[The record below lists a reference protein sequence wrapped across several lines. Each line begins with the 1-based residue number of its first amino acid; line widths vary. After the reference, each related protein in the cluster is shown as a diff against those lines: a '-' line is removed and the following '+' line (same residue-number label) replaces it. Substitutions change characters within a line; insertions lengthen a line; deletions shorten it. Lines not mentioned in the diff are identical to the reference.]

1 AAPGPTAFLSGHPET
16 GIGGARVFCE
26 SSVTV
31 FRFRGRFVG
40 GSARLTSASSIRV
53 CRSSGPS
60 TTAVA
65 LVLLRRPRG
74 AHDLD
79 VLAHLIGIQPRRG
92 PRLRHPFDLATIRDL
107 PAAVW
112 CLPLSTDTRIHG
124 APTQVM
130 YVRSS
135 HGIDVQ

>member
-1 AAPGPTAFLSGHPET
+1 MSSLGLAILVVVHSPNKNPPAGIHNVNGQICRDTAAPGPTAFLSGHPET

-79 VLAHLIGIQPRRG
+79 VLAHPESLQER
-92 PRLRHPFDLATIRDL
+92 
-107 PAAVW
+107 PA
-112 CLPLSTDTRIHG
+112 PQRTE
-124 APTQVM
+124 
-130 YVRSS
+130 
-135 HGIDVQ
+135 